1 MSFEDHDD
9 APPLAPKPDPRS
21 LALDRED
28 TLVLLID
35 AQEGLAARMEPAA
48 LAATLARI
56 QTLLDGAAL
65 LGLPVVTSEQ
75 EPARLGPTL
84 PALAALLP
92 RPPLAKSEL
101 SLGAN
106 KALARAVLQTGRR
119 QVLLAGFETHGAVFQ
134 TARDLALGG
143 LFSFVAQD
151 AVLSRR
157 AEEVALGLRLAER
170 AGATITSV
178 ETALLDLLA
187 TADAPEAAALFER
200 LGK

>member
-1 MSFEDHDD
+1 
-9 APPLAPKPDPRS
+9 
-21 LALDRED
+21 
-28 TLVLLID
+28 VLLID
-35 AQEGLAARMEPAA
+35 AQQGLAARMDPAA
-48 LAATLARI
+48 LAAVQARM
-56 QTLLDGAAL
+56 LLLLEGAAL
-65 LGLPVVTSEQ
+65 LGLPVVASEQ

-84 PALAALLP
+84 PALAAVLH
-92 RPPLAKSEL
+92 RPPLAKTEL

-119 QVLLAGFETHGAVFQ
+119 QVLLAGFEAHGAVFQ

-157 AEEVALGLRLAER
+157 AEEVALGLRLCER

-187 TADAPEAAALFER
+187 TAGAPEAAALFER
-200 LGK
+200 LGI